1 LGDYLKYYEFLV
13 RIRDKLKSTN
23 ALERILSK
31 IRRITGRMGY
41 FLDSEEFRIAY
52 IELLIFGYLKEAKL
66 VARERGSSERKKVI
80 NFARKLLALSNNLII
95 FNNLKK
101 I

>member
-1 LGDYLKYYEFLV
+1 
-13 RIRDKLKSTN
+13 
-23 ALERILSK
+23 
-31 IRRITGRMGY
+31 MGY